1 MNKTAEADIAMH
13 TNNDAKMDT
22 TTMANDLNN
31 TEAGKTT
38 PSFMNE
44 HKSPHQRKRERAD
57 ARFHFYG
64 FAAIALALAFLVFF
78 FVDIIG
84 KALPAFD
91 ETEVLATIHYSEA
104 ASKNYNKAIDKKMR
118 GVVSRAWLRSLPAY
132 MKAHPELMGSSAE
145 LWVLADSRVD
155 QYIKQHDGHGLKSKH
170 RRTVDAMLKDGKI
183 RTVFNTTLFT
193 NGDSK
198 LPEYAGILA
207 ASVGTVFTLLI
218 TMLVAVPIGVMT
230 AIYLEEFA
238 EDNRFTR
245 MVEVNINNLAAIP
258 SILYGLLG
266 LAIFIS
272 FFGVPRS
279 SALAGGLTLAL
290 MTLPVIIIT
299 TRAALRAVPESI
311 REAAYGLGASNLQTA
326 WHHVLP
332 LAMPGI
338 LTGSIIGL
346 AQAMGETAPLIIVG
360 MMAYIPEAPTTILD
374 ATTVLPAQIYTWST
388 ESMRGYGERTA
399 AGILVLLAVL
409 LSLNALAVKLRNR
422 SQQSW

>member
-1 MNKTAEADIAMH
+1 MNNGTEMNNASDMHKGTEMNNIALDS
-13 TNNDAKMDT
+13 TVETKSA
-22 TTMANDLNN
+22 
-31 TEAGKTT
+31 
-38 PSFMNE
+38 SFMNT
-44 HKSPHQRKRERAD
+44 HKSPRQLKRERAD
-57 ARFHFYG
+57 KRFHWYG
-64 FAAIALALAFLVFF
+64 FTAIAMALAFLVFF
-78 FVDIIG
+78 FIDIIG
-84 KALPAFD
+84 QALPAFD
-91 ETEVLATIHYSEA
+91 KTEVQVTINYTQAAT
-104 ASKNYNKAIDKKMR
+104 KNYNKAVDKSVR
-118 GVVSRAWLRSLPAY
+118 RIVSRAWLRSIPQYLQ
-132 MKAHPELMGSSAE
+132 AHPEMIGSSHVE
-145 LWVLADSRVD
+145 WVPADSRVD
-155 QYIKQHDGHGLKSKH
+155 QFIKEHDGHGLKSKYQ
-170 RRTVDAMLKDGKI
+170 RTVKKMQQEN
-183 RTVFNTTLFT
+183 RVRSVFNTTLFT
-193 NGDSK
+193 RGDSK
-198 LPEYAGILA
+198 LPEYAGIWA
-207 ASVGTVFTLLI
+207 AAVGSVFTLLI

-238 EDNRFTR
+238 ADNRFTR
-245 MVEVNINNLAAIP
+245 LIEVNINNLAAIP

-299 TRAALRAVPESI
+299 TRASLRAVPESI

-360 MMAYIPEAPTTILD
+360 MMAYIPDAPTSILD
-374 ATTVLPAQIYTWST
+374 ATTVLPAQVYTWST
-388 ESMRGYGERTA
+388 ESLRGYSERTA
-399 AGILVLLAVL
+399 AGILVLLTVL

-422 SQQSW
+422 AQQTW

>member
-1 MNKTAEADIAMH
+1 MNNSTDNETIMNKT
-13 TNNDAKMDT
+13 N
-22 TTMANDLNN
+22 
-31 TEAGKTT
+31 
-38 PSFMNE
+38 SFMSKD
-44 HKSPHQRKRERAD
+44 KSVRQRKRERAD

-78 FVDIIG
+78 FIDIIG
-84 KALPAFD
+84 KALPAF
-91 ETEVLATIHYSEA
+91 EQTEIKISVHYSEA
-104 ASKNYNKAIDKKMR
+104 VNKNYNKAVEHKLRRI
-118 GVVSRAWLRSLPAY
+118 VSRAWLRNLSDHL
-132 MKAHPELMGSSAE
+132 KANPELMGKTIEA
-145 LWVLADSRVD
+145 WAPADSRVD
-155 QYIKQHDGHGLKSKH
+155 QYIKQHDGHGLKSKYQ
-170 RRTVDAMLKDGKI
+170 RTVDSMQKDGKV

-193 NGDSK
+193 RGDSK

-207 ASVGTVFTLLI
+207 ASVGSVFTLLI

-238 EDNRFTR
+238 SDNRFTR

-299 TRAALRAVPESI
+299 TRASLRAVPESI
-311 REAAYGLGASNLQTA
+311 REAAYGLGASPLQTA

-360 MMAYIPEAPTTILD
+360 MMAYIPDAPTSILD
-374 ATTVLPAQIYTWST
+374 ATTVLPAQVYTWST
-388 ESMRGYGERTA
+388 ESLRGYGERTA

-409 LSLNALAVKLRNR
+409 LSLNAVAVKLRNR
-422 SQQSW
+422 AQQSW